1 MISSPQIQA
10 RTGLFARVLGPY
22 LLVAALTMVA
32 RASYMRTM
40 LAQFDADSVWSW
52 VSGAFI
58 LPMGLVVI
66 VLHPYWRGAA
76 ATIVSLLGWMTIA
89 KGIAL
94 MTFPHAY
101 LSMGNNAVG
110 VAPWWQVGSVIT
122 ALVGLYLTV
131 IGWIPGASRPI
142 ARSAARPPRDLPRAA

>member
-1 MISSPQIQA
+1 MSPPPQIQA

-22 LLVAALTMVA
+22 LIVAALTMVA
-32 RASYMRTM
+32 RASDMRTL
-40 LAQFDADSVWSW
+40 LAQFDADSVWPW
-52 VSGAFI
+52 ITGAFV

-76 ATIVSLLGWMTIA
+76 ATIVSLLGWLTA
-89 KGIAL
+89 FKGLAL
-94 MTFPHAY
+94 MAFPHAY

-110 VAPWWQVGSVIT
+110 VSPWWQVGTVIV

-131 IGWIPGASRPI
+131 IGWIPAASRPMT
-142 ARSAARPPRDLPRAA
+142 RSAARPPRDLPRVA

>member
-1 MISSPQIQA
+1 MIASPQIQA

-22 LLVAALTMVA
+22 LIVAALTMVA

-40 LAQFDADSVWSW
+40 LAHFGSDSVWPW
-52 VSGAFI
+52 VSGAFV

-76 ATIVSLLGWMTIA
+76 ATIVSLLGWMTVA
-89 KGIAL
+89 KGVAL
-94 MTFPHAY
+94 MAFPHAY

-110 VAPWWQVGSVIT
+110 VAPWWQVGSVIV
-122 ALVGLYLTV
+122 ALLGLYLTV
-131 IGWIPGASRPI
+131 IGWIPGASQPI
-142 ARSAARPPRDLPRAA
+142 APSAASPPRDLRRAA